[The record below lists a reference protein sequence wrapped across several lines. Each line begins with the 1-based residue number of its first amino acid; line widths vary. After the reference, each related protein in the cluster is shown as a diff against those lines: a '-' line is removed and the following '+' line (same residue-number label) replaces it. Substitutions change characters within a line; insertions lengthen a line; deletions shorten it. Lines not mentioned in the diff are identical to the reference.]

1 MATAGSATRTAPAA
15 PTQPAAPRI
24 SAAPQAK
31 KKGANLWLWEAK
43 TKQGEVKKGEMEA
56 NDAAAV
62 NARLTSLGLNPTKVR
77 KKTIF
82 DSDLAIPGLGGGVN
96 QKDLL
101 IFTRQFATMIDAGLP
116 LVQCLDILGTQTDSP
131 GMKKCIFAV
140 KAKVEAGSTFSDA
153 LKDHPKVFDELYV
166 QLCAA
171 GEVGGILDTILNR
184 LAVYKE
190 KADKLKRKVKGAMT
204 YPVVVIFVAIGVTA
218 LLLLKVTPV
227 FKKMF
232 SDFGS
237 ALPGP
242 TQVVCDL
249 SDWLVANFIWLF
261 LGIGVVV
268 GLFSAFYRWKTGR
281 IIFDKVILKMPLVG
295 DILRKVAVARFTRT
309 LGTMVSSGVPILDA
323 LDVTAK
329 TAGNR
334 TIESAIYY
342 VRAKIAEGK
351 NIAGPLAETKV
362 FPSMVVQMIGVGEAT
377 GAMDQM
383 LNKIADFYDDEADTA
398 VGSLTSLIEPVLM
411 VFLGGVVGGFL
422 IAMYLP
428 IFSIA
433 GAIK

>member
-1 MATAGSATRTAPAA
+1 MPQVATKSSAPSTV
-15 PTQPAAPRI
+15 TQPAAPRAQP
-24 SAAPQAK
+24 SPVAK
-31 KKGANLWLWEAK
+31 KKVGQLWLWEAK

-56 NDAAAV
+56 NDGGAV
-62 NARLTSLGLNPTKVR
+62 DARLKSLGLIPTKVR

-82 DSDLAIPGLGGGVN
+82 DSDLAIPGLGGVA

-116 LVQCLDILGTQTDSP
+116 LVQCLDILGSQTENP
-131 GMKKCIFAV
+131 TMKKTIFAV
-140 KAKVEAGSTFSDA
+140 KGKVEAGSTFSDA
-153 LKDHPKVFDELYV
+153 LKDHPKVFDELYI

-184 LAVYKE
+184 LAAYKE
-190 KADKLKRKVKGAMT
+190 KAEKLARKVKGAMV
-204 YPVVVIFVAIGVTA
+204 YPVIVIAVAIGVTA

-242 TQVVCDL
+242 TQVVVDL
-249 SDWLVANFIWLF
+249 SDWLVANILY
-261 LGIGVVV
+261 LVGGIIFTAVSFT
-268 GLFSAFYRWKTGR
+268 LFYRNKKGR
-281 IIFDKVILKMPLVG
+281 EIFDKVILKAPLFG
-295 DILRKVAVARFTRT
+295 DLIRKVAVARFTRT

-334 TIESAIYY
+334 TIEAAIYY
-342 VRAKIAEGK
+342 VRTKISEGK
-351 NIAGPLAETKV
+351 NIAGPLGETKV

-383 LNKIADFYDDEADTA
+383 LNKIADFYDDEADAAVSALTA
-398 VGSLTSLIEPVLM
+398 MIEPLLM

-433 GAIK
+433 GAVK